1 MGEHGCFW
9 RLGEGQGYCVCFS
22 IISHP
27 LNARLTIYRPVQGKQ
42 SETLA
47 TIEQPHG
54 VENRFK
60 ALSTN
65 AKIGI
70 AAGVLGFAAI
80 VGLLVLFY
88 FIKQRRAGRR
98 EFLAYQ
104 AAQDKENADSL
115 EYKSPGAT
123 TRSDGYGRI

>member
-1 MGEHGCFW
+1 MGEHGRFW

-22 IISHP
+22 ITSYV
-27 LNARLTIYRPVQGKQ
+27 LNARLTICRPVEGKQ
-42 SETLA
+42 SETLQ
-47 TIEQPHG
+47 TIEKPHG

-60 ALSTN
+60 ALSTK

-70 AAGVLGFAAI
+70 AVGVLGFIALA
-80 VGLLVLFY
+80 GLLGLFY

-104 AAQDKENADSL
+104 AAQDKENSESL
-115 EYKSPGAT
+115 QYKSPGVA